1 MIVALIG
8 DDQFLKDQRIE
19 KFLSDS
25 LGDRKNDPL
34 AKQILYATDTNIA
47 SIADIVIES
56 CGSVSMFAPEQA
68 IVVRKAEALKEGAQ
82 EGCRNRKV

>member
-19 KFLSDS
+19 KFLSDA

-34 AKQILYATDTNIA
+34 SKQVLYATDTNIA
-47 SIADIVIES
+47 SVADIVIES
-56 CGSVSMFAPEQA
+56 A
-68 IVVRKAEALKEGAQ
+68 
-82 EGCRNRKV
+82 